1 MDILIVPTGLM
12 TLILF
17 VLLSINHKLSAII
30 KDKEKLSANNDSA
43 VEIRDLLT
51 EIKSSLENINHTTD
65 IIEAYKLPTHS
76 ERENIDQ
83 YRIDQEIDEMLRK
96 KSDK

>member
-1 MDILIVPTGLM
+1 MDILIVSTALM

-17 VLLSINHKLSAII
+17 VLLSINHKISAII
-30 KDKEKLSANNDSA
+30 KDKEKLSDNNDSA

-65 IIEAYKLPTHS
+65 IIENYKLPTHS
-76 ERENIDQ
+76 ERETIDQ
-83 YRIDQEIDEMLRK
+83 YRIDQEIDEMLRQK
-96 KSDK
+96 KG